1 MNRKCNISP
10 DRFCYICG
18 KVTFCDQQCT
28 ITPLVKALY
37 HAYFGMKLGDQ
48 DKGFAP
54 YKCCK
59 ACVISLRCWS
69 ESKTKCLSFGVPMV
83 WREGLDHVT
92 VSSCNFG

>member
-1 MNRKCNISP
+1 MNRKCNKSP

-54 YKCCK
+54 HIYNIYNKILIEMTC
-59 ACVISLRCWS
+59 
-69 ESKTKCLSFGVPMV
+69 
-83 WREGLDHVT
+83 H
-92 VSSCNFG
+92 SCPARIIYTHYRY